1 MSAALVAGLIDDNP
15 VESEAYA
22 SWLGEAGYGVRAYAG
37 AQDFRHRISGES
49 VDFVLLDLVLP
60 DGDGISLL
68 QWLRQSAYGS
78 LPVIVVTT
86 RSDEDDVVGCLRCG
100 ADDYCVEPVRRN
112 ELLARIEAVLR
123 RTGLS
128 LVDGVLRHAPPYEL
142 DTSKRRV
149 TIGGGP
155 VRLTDREFDLAAF
168 LFRRL
173 GHVVSRETLLNQVW
187 NVTGALAT
195 RTVDTHVS
203 RLRKKLALNGTHGW
217 QLTAVYQHGYRLER
231 A

>member
-1 MSAALVAGLIDDNP
+1 MGASLVAGLIDTDA
-15 VESEAYA
+15 VQADYSA
-22 SWLGEAGYGVRAYAG
+22 WLGEAGYGVRAYNG
-37 AQDFRHRISGES
+37 AADFRHRVSGET

-60 DGDGISLL
+60 DGDGLSLL
-68 QWLRQSAYGS
+68 EWLRHSAYGR

-86 RSDEDDVVGCLRCG
+86 RSTEDDIVNGLRGG
-100 ADDYCVEPVRRN
+100 ADDYCIKPVRRN

-123 RTGLS
+123 RAGLGIS
-128 LVDGVLRHAPPYEL
+128 DGVLRHAPPYEL
-142 DTSKRRV
+142 DTAKRRI
-149 TIGGGP
+149 TIDGAQ
-155 VRLTDREFDLAAF
+155 VKLTDREFDLAAF

-187 NVTGALAT
+187 NVTGAVAT

-203 RLRKKLALNGTHGW
+203 RLRKKLSLNGAHGW

-231 A
+231 S

>member
-1 MSAALVAGLIDDNP
+1 MGASLVAGLIDTDA
-15 VESEAYA
+15 VQADYSA
-22 SWLGEAGYGVRAYAG
+22 WLGEAGYGVRAYTG
-37 AQDFRHRISGES
+37 AADFRHRVSGET

-60 DGDGISLL
+60 DGDGMSLL
-68 QWLRQSAYGS
+68 EWLRHSAYGR

-86 RSDEDDVVGCLRCG
+86 RCSEDDIVNGLRGG
-100 ADDYCVEPVRRN
+100 ADDYCIKPVRRN

-123 RTGLS
+123 RAGLGIS
-128 LVDGVLRHAPPYEL
+128 DGVLRHAPPYEL
-142 DTSKRRV
+142 DTAKRRI
-149 TIGGGP
+149 TIDGGQ
-155 VRLTDREFDLAAF
+155 VKLTDREFDLAAF

-187 NVTGALAT
+187 NVTGAVAT

-203 RLRKKLALNGTHGW
+203 RLRKKLALNGAHGW

-231 A
+231 S

>member
-1 MSAALVAGLIDDNP
+1 MGASLVAGLIDDHAAP
-15 VESEAYA
+15 PAAYA
-22 SWLGEAGYGVRAYAG
+22 AWLGEAGYGVREYSG
-37 AQDFRHRISGES
+37 AQDFRHRIAGES
-49 VDFVLLDLVLP
+49 IDFVLLDLELP
-60 DGDGISLL
+60 DGDGVSLL
-68 QWLRQSAYGS
+68 EWLRHSTYGS
-78 LPVIVVTT
+78 LPVIVVTA
-86 RSDEDDVVGCLRCG
+86 RGSEDDVVGCLRCG
-100 ADDYCVEPVRRN
+100 ADDYCVEPVRRY

-123 RTGLS
+123 RAGLS

-142 DTSKRRV
+142 DTGKRRI
-149 TIGGGP
+149 TIGNGP
-155 VRLTDREFDLAAF
+155 IRLTDREFDLAAF

-187 NVTGALAT
+187 NVTGAVAT

-203 RLRKKLALNGTHGW
+203 RLRKKLALDGTHGW

>member
-1 MSAALVAGLIDDNP
+1 MGASLVAGLIDDDT
-15 VESEAYA
+15 VEASPYA
-22 SWLGEAGYGVRAYAG
+22 AWLGDAGYAVRAYGGAG
-37 AQDFRHRISGES
+37 QFRHRVANDAI
-49 VDFVLLDLVLP
+49 DFVLLDLELP
-60 DGDGISLL
+60 DGDGFALL
-68 QWLRQSAYGS
+68 EWLRHSAYGR

-86 RSDEDDVVGCLRCG
+86 RSTEDDVVNCLRCG
-100 ADDYCVEPVRRN
+100 ADDYCVEPVRRS

-123 RTGLS
+123 RAGLS
-128 LVDGVLRHAPPYEL
+128 LADSVLRHAPPYEL
-142 DTSKRRV
+142 DTAKRRV
-149 TIGGGP
+149 QVDGGA
-155 VRLTDREFDLAAF
+155 VKLTDREFDLAAF

-173 GHVVSRETLLNQVW
+173 GHVVSRETLLDQVW

-203 RLRKKLALNGTHGW
+203 RVRKKLALNGTHGW

>member
-1 MSAALVAGLIDDNP
+1 MGASLVAGLIDDNAAAAA
-15 VESEAYA
+15 AYA
-22 SWLGEAGYGVRAYAG
+22 AWLGEAGYGVREFNG
-37 AQDFRHRISGES
+37 AQDFRHRISGDS

-68 QWLRQSAYGS
+68 EWLRHSAYGR
-78 LPVIVVTT
+78 LPVIVVTA
-86 RSDEDDVVGCLRCG
+86 SNGEDDVVTSLRGG

-123 RTGLS
+123 RAGLS
-128 LVDGVLRHAPPYEL
+128 LADGVLRHAPPYEL
-142 DTSKRRV
+142 DTAKRRV
-149 TIGGGP
+149 AIDGTP

-187 NVTGALAT
+187 NVTGSVTT

-203 RLRKKLALNGTHGW
+203 RLRKKLVLNGSHGW